1 MMNISHRYIA
11 APTKLAVT
19 ATTAA
24 TSTALA
30 VGQWR
35 MTAVGGNVYF
45 RRGGATVEATT
56 SHTPLADGTSILLTV
71 ANGDANS
78 YIAAITASGTA
89 TLFFDR
95 LE

>member
-19 ATTAA
+19 AATAR
-24 TSTALA
+24 TSAGLA
-30 VGQWR
+30 AGQWR
-35 MTAVGGNVYF
+35 MTAIGGNVYF

-56 SHTPLADGTSILLTV
+56 SHSPLADGTSILLTV
-71 ANGDANS
+71 ESDVSS
-78 YIAAITASGTA
+78 YVAAITASGTA

>member
-1 MMNISHRYIA
+1 MMNASHRYVA

-19 ATTAA
+19 ATTGRTSAGLAA
-24 TSTALA
+24 A
-30 VGQWR
+30 QWR
-35 MTAVGGNVYF
+35 MTAIGGTVYF

-56 SHTPLADGTSILLTV
+56 SHTPLADGTSILLTIES
-71 ANGDANS
+71 DASS

>member
-19 ATTAA
+19 AATAR
-24 TSTALA
+24 TSAGLA
-30 VGQWR
+30 AGQWR
-35 MTAVGGNVYF
+35 MTAIGGNVYF

-56 SHTPLADGTSILLTV
+56 SHSPLADGTSILLTV
-71 ANGDANS
+71 ESDVNS
-78 YIAAITASGTA
+78 YVAAITASGTA

>member
-1 MMNISHRYIA
+1 MMNITHRYIA

-19 ATTAA
+19 AATAR
-24 TSTALA
+24 TSAGLA
-30 VGQWR
+30 AGQWR
-35 MTAVGGNVYF
+35 MTAIGGNVYF

-56 SHTPLADGTSILLTV
+56 SHSPLADGTSILLTV
-71 ANGDANS
+71 ESDVNS
-78 YIAAITASGTA
+78 YVAAITASGTA